1 MQIKQSAVGVLADL
15 CYSNCKEIVVMP
27 VQGSRSLHKWYWF
40 LAGFGNGTT
49 YPQKFWWTINN
60 WTGCN
65 ATYIRVLKITI
76 DYWSF
81 HWSTLEQRIQL
92 NAQKLVKSVTTD
104 QMWFCSMPL
113 DCPREVCF
121 EHLPISLCCL
131 HIKCDNYASPPPPPL
146 RSRGILLCS
155 CWSVGLHVVIPYP
168 TDNSRTLC
176 PRSFKLGR

>member
-76 DYWSF
+76 GYWSF

-113 DCPREVCF
+113 DCPREVCL
-121 EHLPISLCCL
+121 EHLSISLCCL
-131 HIKCDNYASPPPPPL
+131 HIKCDNYAFPHLEGGANCSAHVGRL
-146 RSRGILLCS
+146 VCMLLFLIQLITRERFAPEAS
-155 CWSVGLHVVIPYP
+155 NLVG
-168 TDNSRTLC
+168 R
-176 PRSFKLGR
+176 